1 MKRTR
6 IEVEQELD
14 DQGDLEEFTWD
25 LLPVVDPQQTRHLDE
40 NGLPRIGTPILAGM
54 ILVGKLGKSSA
65 FNELEQPSSL
75 EIQGLP
81 FAALRARYG
90 HLWKDT
96 SRYATEELHGTVENA
111 HFEKVNG
118 KLRAIVELIRKE

>member
-1 MKRTR
+1 MKRMR
-6 IEVEQELD
+6 IEVAQELD
-14 DQGDLEEFTWD
+14 EQGDLEEFTWD
-25 LLPVVDPQQTRHLDE
+25 LLPVVDPHQTRHLDE

-65 FNELEQPSSL
+65 FNESEQPSSL

-81 FAALRARYG
+81 FPALQARYG
-90 HLWKDT
+90 HLWKDS
-96 SRYATEELHGTVENA
+96 SRYATEEFHGTVEKA

-118 KLRAIVELIRKE
+118 KLHAIVTDGRQK

>member
-1 MKRTR
+1 MKRMR
-6 IEVEQELD
+6 IEVAQELD
-14 DQGDLEEFTWD
+14 AQGDLEEFTWD

-40 NGLPRIGTPILAGM
+40 NGLPRIGTPISAGM

-65 FNELEQPSSL
+65 FNESEQPSSL

-81 FAALRARYG
+81 FSALQARYG
-90 HLWKDT
+90 HLWKDG
-96 SRYATEELHGTVENA
+96 SSYATEELHGTVENA

-118 KLRAIVELIRKE
+118 KLHAIVELARKE